1 MLQQNR
7 RQQAKDSHQAFR
19 PYEPTPIITDDCIPA
34 SLIFQDEAA
43 YCLQDT
49 FKLTK
54 AILKCQLDIFEQ
66 IGLILTE
73 LQEQARQKAEEDG
86 NVVEE
91 G

>member
-1 MLQQNR
+1 MDQNTNLVPLND
-7 RQQAKDSHQAFR
+7 K
-19 PYEPTPIITDDCIPA
+19 ITDDCIPA

-54 AILKCQLDIFEQ
+54 AIMKCQLDIFEQ
-66 IGLILTE
+66 IGLILAE

>member
-1 MLQQNR
+1 MDQNDNLVPLND
-7 RQQAKDSHQAFR
+7 K
-19 PYEPTPIITDDCIPA
+19 ITDDCIPA

-66 IGLILTE
+66 IGLILAE
-73 LQEQARQKAEEDG
+73 LQEQARLEAEEDG
-86 NVVEE
+86 NE
-91 G
+91 GDGI

>member
-1 MLQQNR
+1 MDQNNNIV
-7 RQQAKDSHQAFR
+7 
-19 PYEPTPIITDDCIPA
+19 PINDKLTDDCIPA

-66 IGLILTE
+66 IGLILAE
-73 LQEQARQKAEEDG
+73 LQEQARLEAEEDG
-86 NVVEE
+86 NE
-91 G
+91 GDGV